1 MIKNQT
7 LRSQMMKTVV
17 FLARSAESSEEY
29 KSTRDDDVVKGK
41 KKQKIYS
48 RSSSRKKK
56 LPLQTLTREV
66 GEKSDQQVLYH
77 CGFTMLM

>member
-1 MIKNQT
+1 
-7 LRSQMMKTVV
+7 MMKTVV

-48 RSSSRKKK
+48 RSSSRKKVAITNFNQRSWRK
-56 LPLQTLTREV
+56 E
-66 GEKSDQQVLYH
+66 
-77 CGFTMLM
+77 